1 MAKKQLHKIIYTHYR
16 AHRRDFPWRN
26 TTDPYRIFV
35 SEVMLQQTQAER
47 VVPKYEAFIKKFP
60 NFKKLATAPT
70 RDVLSAWQGLG
81 YNRRALALQK
91 SAQIV
96 TENYKGKLPSDPLV
110 LDALPG
116 IGVHTAGSITAFAYN
131 HPSIFIETNIRSVFI
146 HFFFKDRDDVSDREL
161 LPLVEKMLDRDNSR
175 EWYFALMDYGVML
188 KKTLGN
194 PSRRSKHHAKQ
205 SKFVG
210 SRRQVRG
217 QILKVLLAHPKGLTS
232 ATIRKQIGDSEH
244 DIDEIIGE
252 LYQERFIVK
261 SGNGWVIL

>member
-1 MAKKQLHKIIYTHYR
+1 VTKKQLHKTIYVYYH

-47 VVPKYEAFIKKFP
+47 VVPKYEAFIKQFP

-96 TENYKGKLPSDPLV
+96 TENYKGKLPDNPLA

-116 IGVHTAGSITAFAYN
+116 IGVHTAGSIAAFAYN
-131 HPSIFIETNIRSVFI
+131 YPSVFIETNIRSVFI
-146 HFFFKDRDDVSDREL
+146 HFFFKDQDDVTDKEL
-161 LPLVEKMLDRDNSR
+161 LLLVEKMLDRDNPR

-194 PSRRSKHHAKQ
+194 PSRQSRHHAKQ
-205 SKFVG
+205 SKFIG

-217 QILKVLLAHPKGLTS
+217 QILKLLLGHPKGLALT
-232 ATIRKQIGDSEH
+232 AIKKHIGDSEYE
-244 DIDEIIGE
+244 IDEIIGE
-252 LYQERFIVK
+252 LYQEKFIIK
-261 SGNGWVIL
+261 RGNKWIIG

>member
-1 MAKKQLHKIIYTHYR
+1 MTKKQFQKTIYSYYC

-60 NFKKLATAPT
+60 NFKKLSQAPT
-70 RDVLSAWQGLG
+70 REVLSAWQGLG

-96 TENYKGKLPSDPLV
+96 VENYKGTLPDAPLV

-116 IGVHTAGSITAFAYN
+116 IGVHTAGSIAAFAYN
-131 HPSIFIETNIRSVFI
+131 HPSVFIETNIRSVFI
-146 HFFFKDRDDVSDREL
+146 HFFFNDRGDVSDKEL
-161 LPLVEKMLDRDNSR
+161 VPLVEKMLDQDNPR

-205 SKFVG
+205 SKFIG

-217 QILKVLLAHPKGLTS
+217 QILKLLLAHLKGLTS
-232 ATIRKQIGDSEH
+232 VAIKKQIGDSEH
-244 DIDEIIGE
+244 EIEEIIGE

-261 SGNGWVIL
+261 NRNKWIIA